1 MSDFCATFLAVED
14 FSHDTTIYRD
24 TLRNTAA
31 DHYVYSNPPCPDN
44 DFFASPFEAPET
56 DLEHIETTNYTDTF
70 GNITAEHYLT
80 SRRAHSWL
88 SNRFFET
95 FFGTTYEEPEA
106 DLEHIE
112 ATIYKPYIFPTF
124 LISPNV
130 RVPEIAIGGFDSDI
144 APVSPHCRVTRNQP
158 DLSRHAR
165 GSLKRRH
172 VSHVRL
178 HTAPEG
184 REQLT
189 TCPRFENPSES
200 SQFISPSPRGFPS
213 NAHRTCLFS
222 YHVRDWDILSA
233 VQPISYDSRRQK
245 KTQKNTQTKAK
256 EKKQHPFLNHE
267 VESPSIF
274 LLAAMRD

>member
-1 MSDFCATFLAVED
+1 MKAS
-14 FSHDTTIYRD
+14 
-24 TLRNTAA
+24 LRCLGDGIVGCNCR
-31 DHYVYSNPPCPDN
+31 P
-44 DFFASPFEAPET
+44 
-56 DLEHIETTNYTDTF
+56 
-70 GNITAEHYLT
+70 
-80 SRRAHSWL
+80 SRRSRSACLRVHVAEESKPQA
-88 SNRFFET
+88 SHH
-95 FFGTTYEEPEA
+95 EEPEA

-189 TCPRFENPSES
+189 TCPRSENPSES

-213 NAHRTCLFS
+213 NTHRTCLFL
-222 YHVRDWDILSA
+222 YHVRD
-233 VQPISYDSRRQK
+233 
-245 KTQKNTQTKAK
+245 
-256 EKKQHPFLNHE
+256 
-267 VESPSIF
+267 
-274 LLAAMRD
+274 